1 MKKIV
6 LLILILFSF
15 NVYADTCDNN
25 ELKRLKDLAEK
36 VEFSYDYEIKNEVLE
51 DGSNFPV
58 FNFSITANNLNE
70 DLKVL
75 ILYDKY
81 SFNNKEFKYNNQKTS
96 SIDGFFEGDIVNIT
110 IEGYTSNACSGKTIL
125 TKTVKIPYYNRNYDE
140 NFCYENPDF
149 KYCME
154 FTEKSIS
161 SSEYSDALLSYIDN
175 TSEIEDNKNETSH
188 NYTIYIIGSVFGII
202 ILLLLISYILKRK
215 RKNSL

>member
-70 DLKVL
+70 DLKV
-75 ILYDKY
+75 
-81 SFNNKEFKYNNQKTS
+81 
-96 SIDGFFEGDIVNIT
+96 
-110 IEGYTSNACSGKTIL
+110 
-125 TKTVKIPYYNRNYDE
+125 
-140 NFCYENPDF
+140 
-149 KYCME
+149 
-154 FTEKSIS
+154 
-161 SSEYSDALLSYIDN
+161 
-175 TSEIEDNKNETSH
+175 KNER
-188 NYTIYIIGSVFGII
+188 I
-202 ILLLLISYILKRK
+202 
-215 RKNSL
+215 